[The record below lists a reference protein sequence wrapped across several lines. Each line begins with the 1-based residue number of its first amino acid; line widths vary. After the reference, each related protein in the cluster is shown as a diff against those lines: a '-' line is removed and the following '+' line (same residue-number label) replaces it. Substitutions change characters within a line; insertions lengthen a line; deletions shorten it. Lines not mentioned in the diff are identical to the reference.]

1 MIHSI
6 QCSQNPANNS
16 GEDANAEAN
25 VKFFNIGEMD
35 IMETVGYTHIW
46 VWKLCRCWEQSSTN
60 NHLYLG
66 STGNPKV

>member
-46 VWKLCRCWEQSSTN
+46 VWKLCRC
-60 NHLYLG
+60 
-66 STGNPKV
+66 